1 MKPLLWILTGVLMIG
16 IPFAL
21 LLDPYDLWPALMG
34 GTVSGSIFLSLFLIR
49 HRSVIRFAVERT
61 MVIVTA
67 LLLMGGMLLQINLQ
81 KEISVFQR
89 NNLRETRA
97 YIGSEIIVEDKI
109 RESMQP
115 VFAEF
120 HAQTGGQ
127 RRSLKEIFLRCYGA
141 AMNDG
146 SFNRYSNT
154 SEYTP
159 TVDAVT
165 VVTFT
170 GDTAVHYR
178 CVDTVA
184 IGITPGFKN
193 VSGHSGKLEYAA
205 SLTRKG
211 VTYERLN

>member
-1 MKPLLWILTGVLMIG
+1 MKPLLWMITGISMIG
-16 IPFAL
+16 IPFVL
-21 LLDPYDLWPALMG
+21 LMDPYDLWPALMG

-49 HRSVIRFAVERT
+49 HRSVVRTTVERT

-81 KEISVFQR
+81 KEMSVFQR
-89 NNLRETRA
+89 TNLRETRA
-97 YIGSEIIVEDKI
+97 HIGSEIIVEDKI
-109 RESMQP
+109 RESMLP

-120 HAQTGGQ
+120 HAQTGGLH
-127 RRSLKEIFLRCYGA
+127 RSLKEIFLHRYGA
-141 AMNDG
+141 ALNDG
-146 SFNRYSNT
+146 SFNRYPAAPD
-154 SEYTP
+154 YIP